1 MNRDGLISTS
11 GTSDLTRLINDQK
24 MQAAGIVPRNMDLF
38 AQRFDQS
45 APVGIAPI
53 YNNMQSNNIVQNTAK
68 NFIKNKILNKIN
80 LPKIGNLPIIG
91 PGSLA
96 LGIATQVLPPEDPI
110 TAASRSYF
118 EGLYGTDDIGRIQ
131 QGDLMAGYNPIS
143 GGLLYDLT
151 GGKFGK
157 ERTIGLDK
165 AYDKRIKTI
174 KEKGIPRLLKAG
186 KDPTNLL
193 NRIKLLEERK
203 SADAKALNQIKSS
216 GGKAPA
222 SVKKT
227 GGGGE
232 GGSPAQMAKAKAA
245 SVAASNKASQERGRA
260 LHG

>member
-1 MNRDGLISTS
+1 MMQDEFLASYLNNPALQAKYGDY
-11 GTSDLTRLINDQK
+11 GTYRNF
-24 MQAAGIVPRNMDLF
+24 MMGQAQGANT
-38 AQRFDQS
+38 
-45 APVGIAPI
+45 GIAPV
-53 YNNMQSNNIVQNTAK
+53 YNNLVSNNQVTLEATAK
-68 NFIKNKILNKIN
+68 NFIKNKIVNKLN

>member
-1 MNRDGLISTS
+1 MMQDEFLASYLNDPALQAKYGDY
-11 GTSDLTRLINDQK
+11 GTYRNF
-24 MQAAGIVPRNMDLF
+24 MMGQAQGDNT
-38 AQRFDQS
+38 
-45 APVGIAPI
+45 GIAPV
-53 YNNMQSNNIVQNTAK
+53 YNNLVSNNQVPLEATAK
-68 NFIKNKILNKIN
+68 NFIKNKIVNKLN
-80 LPKIGNLPIIG
+80 LPKIGNIPIIG

-96 LGIATQVLPPEDPI
+96 LGIATQVLPPEDPV

-131 QGDLMAGYNPIS
+131 EGDLMAGYNPIS

-186 KDPTNLL
+186 KDTSNLL
-193 NRIKLLEERK
+193 SRLKILEDRK
-203 SADAKALNQIKSS
+203 AADAKALSQIKSS
-216 GGKAPA
+216 GGKAPV

-227 GGGGE
+227 GGGDG
-232 GGSPAQMAKAKAA
+232 GGSPAQMSKAKAA
-245 SVAASNKASQERGRA
+245 SVAASNKASQERGKA
-260 LHG
+260 LHGGM